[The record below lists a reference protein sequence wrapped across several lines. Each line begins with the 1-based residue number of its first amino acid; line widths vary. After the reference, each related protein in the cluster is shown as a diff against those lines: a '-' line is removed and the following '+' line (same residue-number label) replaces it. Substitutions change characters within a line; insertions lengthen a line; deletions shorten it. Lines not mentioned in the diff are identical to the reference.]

1 MTNRRTFLTRLAALA
16 AAPFVML
23 ESGVRKVCGKPK
35 VKPPVIVAS
44 AFGNSF
50 SNNTIICEDGSIWS
64 GDPGMKSER
73 TPPRLRLALPML
85 RRFVPGA
92 DLPKIRANR
101 SGWLAQRSF
110 RWRGVHPV

>member
-64 GDPGMKSER
+64 GDPGMKLPHGY
-73 TPPRLRLALPML
+73 TMTQVVCYMPPR
-85 RRFVPGA
+85 V
-92 DLPKIRANR
+92 KK
-101 SGWLAQRSF
+101 
-110 RWRGVHPV
+110 